1 MAVCYGCPNTCVQ
14 VYRHVDVSSIA
25 DVPQEEDGET
35 SKEEITKINEE
46 WQHYATIS
54 AHSRSI
60 RSVAFAPLAS
70 SHLILATASFDGM
83 VSIWE
88 CDSSHLENLD
98 MEDDDE
104 DVTTRF
110 EMIAQL
116 EGHENEVKCVSWN
129 MTGSLLASCGRD
141 KTVWI
146 WECFLPGTVGG
157 AAVMSGGDQPQQDEG
172 DFECLA
178 VLQGHDGECYWLL
191 LLFCFLC
198 SPCSRQRVLF

>member
-1 MAVCYGCPNTCVQ
+1 
-14 VYRHVDVSSIA
+14 
-25 DVPQEEDGET
+25 
-35 SKEEITKINEE
+35 
-46 WQHYATIS
+46 
-54 AHSRSI
+54 
-60 RSVAFAPLAS
+60 
-70 SHLILATASFDGM
+70 
-83 VSIWE
+83 
-88 CDSSHLENLD
+88 

-178 VLQGHDGECYWLL
+178 VLQGHDGECYC
-191 LLFCFLC
+191 CFFVFYVLHVHARELC
-198 SPCSRQRVLF
+198 SELSIMMFQYAQEMLNP

>member
-14 VYRHVDVSSIA
+14 VYRHVDGIA
-25 DVPQEEDGET
+25 IANASQEDDDT
-35 SKEEITKINEE
+35 SKEEGTKKNNEE

-70 SHLILATASFDGM
+70 PHLILATASFDGM

-88 CDSSHLENLD
+88 CDSSHLDDLD

-110 EMIAQL
+110 EPIAQL

-157 AAVMSGGDQPQQDEG
+157 GAVMSGGDQPQQDEG

-178 VLQGHDGECYWLL
+178 VLQGHDGE
-191 LLFCFLC
+191 
-198 SPCSRQRVLF
+198 S